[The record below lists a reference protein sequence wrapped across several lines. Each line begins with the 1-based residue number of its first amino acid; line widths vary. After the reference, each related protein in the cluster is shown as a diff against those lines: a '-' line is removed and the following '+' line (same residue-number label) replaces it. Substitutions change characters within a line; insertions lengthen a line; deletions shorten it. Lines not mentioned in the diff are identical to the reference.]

1 MNDDRSRQAKL
12 EDLDITKQEL
22 DSIGE
27 ALKNEQFRKLLCEY
41 VDEINDPENRAQY
54 EREIEQYEL
63 ERGTRVTFVRPQP
76 GYVVKTSANGVRKV
90 FINVC
95 CCDVLQKPTSRPGA
109 GGDHWSLPHCLSPV
123 REDYDKAHKP
133 CDVYDVVFHPD
144 ALKLTTHGKSLKDMV
159 EDTAL
164 SMVEKNNNVVL
175 DKANL
180 KYPKIAFK
188 GVARSLVIRKSIKD
202 FQPSAETQSAELPGC
217 PYKPPVD
224 RPVQHHDLGALK
236 QKSLFTVPKYIIKY
250 RNDIDIQEHGYNMHC
265 KMNAVIPKELIIEI
279 NLPLLDSSANVEL
292 DVLPK
297 TLNLVC
303 HKPSKYKLDINLP
316 YSVLENE
323 GNATFDQSTKK
334 LIVCLPVSRSE
345 PSLEYVKNLVSEVEM
360 SKDENGHNFDIVNSN
375 LDEVVINSEINNDVQ
390 DCNTMDV
397 NKAIV
402 TNGHDNVNTN
412 DLEDNT
418 VRNSC
423 NNSNITENDVHYILP
438 DHEFIFENKCFL
450 TLNVK
455 NVDPTSIDVIVI
467 KDKNLISCKFHSIG
481 SGFFPIWFAFCLKIP
496 SESSLLKSDVN
507 VLPSDKNVILH
518 FSIHFKPDNNQYWY
532 GLDQDN
538 LKIHCIKMETLK
550 ENSKPLT
557 NGVTIPLNDSD
568 DDDDDDDDDDV
579 FDYTK
584 EDELNNQKQQSIKKN
599 DENYRCKDKN
609 LKTTKEKRKKKK
621 GKKIQKSNAIPI
633 AVVGSLPET
642 RKTVDFIPGSLPI
655 EFNNIRPTIRGIL
668 KKRALSECSTI
679 DDSNLSSQIYSSSV
693 DNVDTESSDVLGSS
707 MNDLSSKKTVRFND
721 HVIEKMIN
729 FNISIAAQAKKHR
742 QRQQRKRNIREY
754 NTPSESEASE
764 AEDRAYGPLNV
775 VSESEE
781 TSVSESSAGEMSDDN
796 SNGTPTT
803 VSSKVTVVADSKKD
817 HKRRKSKSA
826 RKNASLAK
834 QASTNNLIFPIEY

>member
-1 MNDDRSRQAKL
+1 MNDDGRSRQAKL
-12 EDLDITKQEL
+12 DDLDITKQEL

-63 ERGTRVTFVRPQP
+63 ERGIRVTFVRPQP
-76 GYVVKTSANGVRKV
+76 GYVMKTSADGVRKV

-95 CCDVLQKPTSRPGA
+95 CCDVLQKPTSRAGS

-123 REDYDKAHKP
+123 REDYDKAHQP
-133 CDVYDVVFHPD
+133 CNVYDVVFHPD
-144 ALKLTTHGKSLKDMV
+144 ALKLAAHRKNLKAMI

-164 SMVEKNNNVVL
+164 TMIEKNNNVVL

-202 FQPSAETQSAELPGC
+202 FQPSADLQSDELPGC

-265 KMNAVIPKELIIEI
+265 KMNAVIPKELIVEI

-292 DVLPK
+292 EVLPK

-334 LIVCLPVSRSE
+334 LIIRLPVLRSE
-345 PSLEYVKNLVSEVEM
+345 PSLEYVKNLVSEVKM
-360 SKDENGHNFDIVNSN
+360 SKDENGHDCDIENSN
-375 LDEVVINSEINNDVQ
+375 LDAAVINNEINNDVQ
-390 DCNTMDV
+390 ACNTMVV
-397 NKAIV
+397 NKTSV
-402 TNGHDNVNTN
+402 TNGHDHMNSN
-412 DLEDNT
+412 DFKDNT
-418 VRNSC
+418 VCNSC

-438 DHEFIFENKCFL
+438 EHEFIFENKCFL

-467 KDKNLISCKFHSIG
+467 KDKNLISGKFHSIG

-507 VLPSDKNVILH
+507 VLPSDKNVVLH
-518 FSIHFKPDNNQYWY
+518 FSIHFKPANNQYWY

-538 LKIHCIKMETLK
+538 LNMQCIKIETLK

-557 NGVTIPLNDSD
+557 NSVTVHPNDSDDDDDND
-568 DDDDDDDDDDV
+568 DDDDDDDDNVDDV
-579 FDYTK
+579 FDNSK
-584 EDELNNQKQQSIKKN
+584 EEDELNNQKQQNIKKSN
-599 DENYRCKDKN
+599 EHYQGKEKN
-609 LKTTKEKRKKKK
+609 GKTTKEKKKRKK

-633 AVVGSLPET
+633 NVADSLPET
-642 RKTVDFIPGSLPI
+642 RKTIDFIPGSLPI
-655 EFNNIRPTIRGIL
+655 EFNNRPTIRGIL

-679 DDSNLSSQIYSSSV
+679 DDTNLSPRIYSSSV

-707 MNDLSSKKTVRFND
+707 TNDLNSKKTVRFND
-721 HVIEKMIN
+721 HVIEKKI
-729 FNISIAAQAKKHR
+729 K
-742 QRQQRKRNIREY
+742 Y
-754 NTPSESEASE
+754 V
-764 AEDRAYGPLNV
+764 L
-775 VSESEE
+775 
-781 TSVSESSAGEMSDDN
+781 
-796 SNGTPTT
+796 
-803 VSSKVTVVADSKKD
+803 
-817 HKRRKSKSA
+817 
-826 RKNASLAK
+826 
-834 QASTNNLIFPIEY
+834 

>member
-1 MNDDRSRQAKL
+1 MNDAAGGRQTKL

-22 DSIGE
+22 DNIGE

-54 EREIEQYEL
+54 EREVEQYEL
-63 ERGTRVTFVRPQP
+63 ERGTSVTFVRPQP
-76 GYVVKTSANGVRKV
+76 GYVLKTSANGERKV
-90 FINVC
+90 FVNLC
-95 CCDVLQKPTSRPGA
+95 CCDVVQKPSSRSGS

-123 REDYDKAHKP
+123 RQDYDKAHKP

-144 ALKLTTHGKSLKDMV
+144 ALELTKHGKSFKDMV

-164 SMVEKNNNVVL
+164 SMIEKNNTVVL
-175 DKANL
+175 DKANI

-188 GVARSLVIRKSIKD
+188 GVARSLVIRKPIKD
-202 FQPSAETQSAELPGC
+202 FQPSPDQQTSELPGC
-217 PYKPPVD
+217 PYQPPVD
-224 RPVQHHDLGALK
+224 RPVQHHDLGSLK

-297 TLNLVC
+297 TLKLIC
-303 HKPSKYKLDINLP
+303 QKPSKYKLDINLP
-316 YSVLENE
+316 YSVLEEE

-334 LIVCLPVSRSE
+334 LIIRLPVLRTE
-345 PSLEYVKNLVSEVEM
+345 PSLEYVKHLVSEVET
-360 SKDENGHNFDIVNSN
+360 SKDENGHDFDVANNHLDKIVIDNETGI
-375 LDEVVINSEINNDVQ
+375 DDQ
-390 DCNTMDV
+390 DCNTKNV
-397 NKAIV
+397 NKVIF
-402 TNGHDNVNTN
+402 TNGNDNVNTN
-412 DLEDNT
+412 DLKDNT
-418 VRNSC
+418 VYNSC
-423 NNSNITENDVHYILP
+423 NNNNITENDVHYILP
-438 DHEFIFENKCFL
+438 EHEFIFENKCFL

-455 NVDPTSIDVIVI
+455 NVDPTSIDVIVV
-467 KDKNLISCKFHSIG
+467 KDKNLISGKFHSIG
-481 SGFFPIWFAFCLKIP
+481 SGFFPLWYAFCLKIP
-496 SESSLLKSDVN
+496 SEMSLLKSDVN
-507 VLPSDKNVILH
+507 VLPSDNNVIIN
-518 FSIHFKPDNNQYWY
+518 FSINFVPDNNQYWY
-532 GLDQDN
+532 GLNQDN
-538 LKIHCIKMETLK
+538 LIMQCIKMETLK

-557 NGVTIPLNDSD
+557 NGVKIPPNDSD
-568 DDDDDDDDDDV
+568 DDNDDDDDDV
-579 FDYTK
+579 FDDSK
-584 EDELNNQKQQSIKKN
+584 EDESNTQKQLSIKKN
-599 DENYRCKDKN
+599 DDNYQCKDKN
-609 LKTTKEKRKKKK
+609 FKATKEKKKKKK

-633 AVVGSLPET
+633 AIASSLPES
-642 RKTVDFIPGSLPI
+642 RKTIDFIPGSLPI

-668 KKRALSECSTI
+668 KKRALSECSNT
-679 DDSNLSSQIYSSSV
+679 DDINLSPRIYSSSV

-707 MNDLSSKKTVRFND
+707 LNDFSSKKTVRFND
-721 HVIEKMIN
+721 HVIEKKIN

-796 SNGTPTT
+796 SNGPTT
-803 VSSKVTVVADSKKD
+803 TISSKVTVVADSKKD

>member
-1 MNDDRSRQAKL
+1 MNDDGSRQAKL

-95 CCDVLQKPTSRPGA
+95 CSDVLQKPTSRPGTR
-109 GGDHWSLPHCLSPV
+109 GDHWSLPHCLSPV

-144 ALKLTTHGKSLKDMV
+144 ALKLTTHGKNLKDMV

-202 FQPSAETQSAELPGC
+202 FQPSAELQSAELPGC

-345 PSLEYVKNLVSEVEM
+345 PSLEYVKNFVSEVEM
-360 SKDENGHNFDIVNSN
+360 SKDENGHNFDIANSN
-375 LDEVVINSEINNDVQ
+375 FDTVVINSEINNDVQ
-390 DCNTMDV
+390 DCNTTDV
-397 NKAIV
+397 NKGIV
-402 TNGHDNVNTN
+402 TNGHDNMNTN
-412 DLEDNT
+412 DLKDNSEQ
-418 VRNSC
+418 NSC

-438 DHEFIFENKCFL
+438 NHEFIFDNKCFL

-467 KDKNLISCKFHSIG
+467 KDENLISGKFHSIG

-496 SESSLLKSDVN
+496 SESSLFKSDVN
-507 VLPSDKNVILH
+507 ILPSDKNVILH

-538 LKIHCIKMETLK
+538 LKIQCIEMETHK
-550 ENSKPLT
+550 ENTKPLT

-568 DDDDDDDDDDV
+568 DDNDDDNDDDDV
-579 FDYTK
+579 FDRR
-584 EDELNNQKQQSIKKN
+584 KK
-599 DENYRCKDKN
+599 
-609 LKTTKEKRKKKK
+609 KKKK

-633 AVVGSLPET
+633 AIVGSLPET
-642 RKTVDFIPGSLPI
+642 RKTSDFIPGSLPI

-707 MNDLSSKKTVRFND
+707 MNDLNSKKTVRFND